1 MRSEVLL
8 PLWENLLDPDKLRP
22 SLIRAGL
29 YLCVHEILVEMLIA
43 FPESLRLDNHPNE
56 FQPQN
61 EYRLSVVPVS
71 HRKRIQV
78 LGKSWG
84 CWKRLGVLNEEDR
97 QSFELAADYRHELAH
112 EAMTRLLL
120 NDEEVWQHYFEKM
133 ITLVVKINDWWRTN
147 GEAHVGPNVSAAGN
161 ELREHLLFNRIV
173 LRAQIEAAL
182 GDEDKARELL
192 SKVQHGKTYKSGN
205 NQLEVSLQE
214 KGERGL

>member
-1 MRSEVLL
+1 MHSEVLL

-43 FPESLRLDNHPNE
+43 FPESLRLDNHPDE

-71 HRKRIQV
+71 HRKRMQV

-84 CWKRLGVLNEEDR
+84 WWKRSGVLSEEDR

-120 NDEEVWQHYFEKM
+120 NDEEVWQHYFKKM
-133 ITLVVKINDWWRTN
+133 VLLVVKIDDWWRNN
-147 GEAHVGPNVSAAGN
+147 GGRHAAANAEGPGCQVR
-161 ELREHLLFNRIV
+161 ELLLMNRIV
-173 LRAQIEAAL
+173 LTALIEAAI
-182 GDEDKARELL
+182 GDEESARQLL
-192 SKVQHGKTYKSGN
+192 DEFRKQFPASD
-205 NQLEVSLQE
+205 
-214 KGERGL
+214 GERTNP